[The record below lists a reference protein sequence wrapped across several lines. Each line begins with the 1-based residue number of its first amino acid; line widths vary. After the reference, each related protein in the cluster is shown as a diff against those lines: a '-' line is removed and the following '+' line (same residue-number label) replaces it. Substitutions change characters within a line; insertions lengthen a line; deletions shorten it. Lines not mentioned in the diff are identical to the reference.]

1 MYNLHPKKCNLHPKK
16 CNLHPKKCKF
26 LQHNLHSKTCNKL
39 KNENVKLHEI
49 DLSGEVVVA
58 AVVEDDW
65 HFARLRDGA
74 VAGATDGLDVLTGPV
89 SVVEDLPIEGL
100 LAYLAHLVEA

>member
-1 MYNLHPKKCNLHPKK
+1 M
-16 CNLHPKKCKF
+16 
-26 LQHNLHSKTCNKL
+26 
-39 KNENVKLHEI
+39 
-49 DLSGEVVVA
+49 
-58 AVVEDDW
+58 EDDW

-74 VAGATDGLDVLTGPV
+74 VAGATDGLDVLTGPM